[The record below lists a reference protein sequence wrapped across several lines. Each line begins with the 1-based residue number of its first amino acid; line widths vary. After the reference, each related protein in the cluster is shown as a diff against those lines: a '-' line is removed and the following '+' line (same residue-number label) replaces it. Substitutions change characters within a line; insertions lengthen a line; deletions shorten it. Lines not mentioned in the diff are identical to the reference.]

1 MSDFT
6 GKKIS
11 NTYQRLLQL
20 SDNKIADG
28 TGSLVSLSE
37 IRFSDGTT
45 QITAGGGG
53 ATGGGVFVN
62 KGGGVFELTESVST
76 ALKIGVP
83 LLPSDDKDVTIGSI
97 TKPFKEV
104 FVDSGSLVV
113 VSGSSTSSI
122 QFLEDN
128 LQFDSSVSASVIG
141 ELIGTSSFASTA
153 TTSSFSETSLTST
166 TSSFSTT
173 AQTAVIATTSSFS
186 ETAQTADTADVATT
200 AQNTFATMSVSGQT
214 EILADSTRDVL
225 NLSSSDNIKITSD
238 DSTDTIT
245 FDLQDDVNVKTLTAE
260 TYIVSS
266 SVTNMTTNFS
276 SGSTVFGDTL
286 DDTHNFTGSLLVTG
300 SNLTAKV
307 DTVELGALQNLTI
320 NIPGLHSK
328 LSTNSTSVLLK
339 AGSNGNLNLSSGN
352 EIIFLKHSN
361 DGNDGTEIGKFS
373 NSQLIV
379 TGDISASGKFY
390 GDGSSLSGIEG
401 NRNYN
406 QESKIVDFSFISSRT
421 ASLDQTPIE
430 HSENVFFNGLR
441 LTKDSGSFEF
451 DYSMSLND
459 KHIIFSPDITF
470 KVGDFLSFQYEF

>member
-6 GKKIS
+6 NSKIS
-11 NTYQRLLQL
+11 ETYQRLLQL
-20 SDNKIADG
+20 SSSGQIADG
-28 TGSLVSLSE
+28 TGSLVSLSQ
-37 IRFSDGTT
+37 IKFSDGTT
-45 QITAGGGG
+45 QTTAGGGG
-53 ATGGGVFVN
+53 GTGGGVFVN

-83 LLPSDDKDVTIGSI
+83 LLPSDDKDVTIGST

-113 VSGSSTSSI
+113 VSGSATSSI
-122 QFLEDN
+122 QFLDDN

-153 TTSSFSETSLTST
+153 TTSSFSTTALTST
-166 TSSFSTT
+166 TSSFST
-173 AQTAVIATTSSFS
+173 
-186 ETAQTADTADVATT
+186 TAQTADTADVATT

-225 NLSSSDNIKITSD
+225 NLSGSNNIKITSD
-238 DSTDTIT
+238 ASTDTIT

-276 SGSTVFGDTL
+276 SGSTLFGDTL
-286 DDTHNFTGSLLVTG
+286 DDTHKFTGSLLITG
-300 SNLTAKV
+300 SNFTAKT
-307 DTVELGALQNLTI
+307 DTIQLGDSQNLTI
-320 NIPGLHSK
+320 NIPGLNSK
-328 LSTNSTSVLLK
+328 FSTNSTSVLLK
-339 AGSNGNLNLSSGN
+339 AGNNGDLNLSSGD

-361 DGNDGTEIGKFS
+361 DGSDGTEIGKFS

-390 GDGSSLSGIEG
+390 GDGSSLTGVG
-401 NRNYN
+401 NLRLFN

-421 ASLDQTPIE
+421 ASLDKIPLE

-470 KVGDFLSFQYEF
+470 KSGDFLSFQYEYEN

>member
-6 GKKIS
+6 GNKIS

-20 SDNKIADG
+20 SSSGQIADG

-37 IRFSDGTT
+37 IKFSDGTT
-45 QITAGGGG
+45 QVTAGGGG

-62 KGGGVFELTESVST
+62 KGGGTFELTESVST
-76 ALKIGVP
+76 LKISAP
-83 LLPSDDKDVTIGSI
+83 LLPSDDTSVTIGSE
-97 TKPFKEV
+97 TAPFKEV

-113 VSGSSTSSI
+113 VSGSESSKI
-122 QFLEDN
+122 QFLDSK
-128 LQFDSSVSASVIG
+128 LQFDSDISASVVG

-153 TTSSFSETSLTST
+153 TTSSFS
-166 TSSFSTT
+166 TT
-173 AQTAVIATTSSFS
+173 AQTAVTATTSSFS

-225 NLSSSDNIKITSD
+225 NLSGSDNVKITSD

-245 FDLQDDVNVKTLTAE
+245 FDLQDNVNVKTLTAE

-276 SGSTVFGDTL
+276 SGSTKFGDTS
-286 DDTHNFTGSLLVTG
+286 DDTHEFTGSV
-300 SNLTAKV
+300 
-307 DTVELGALQNLTI
+307 Q
-320 NIPGLHSK
+320 
-328 LSTNSTSVLLK
+328 STNNNTFTIVGVDNGSSFKGTN
-339 AGSNGNLNLSSGN
+339 SNGNEKFKFGLGLTADTFFGIGNASTSYHNVSIGAFSGVTTFPN
-352 EIIFLKHSN
+352 GENNFH
-361 DGNDGTEIGKFS
+361 GNDKGFKLTIDGD
-373 NSQLIV
+373 V
-379 TGDISASGKFY
+379 TASGQIF
-390 GDGSSLSGIEG
+390 SGGKKLQKE
-401 NRNYN
+401 RSYN
-406 QESKIVDFSFISSRT
+406 QESKIVDFAFISSRT
-421 ASLDQTPIE
+421 ASLHQIPLE

-459 KHIIFSPDITF
+459 KHIVFSSDITF
-470 KVGDFLSFQYEF
+470 KSGDFLTFQYEFEN

>member
-6 GKKIS
+6 GNKIS
-11 NTYQRLLQL
+11 DTYQRLLQL
-20 SDNKIADG
+20 SSSGQIADG
-28 TGSLVSLSE
+28 TGSLANITFNE
-37 IRFSDGTT
+37 IKFSDGTT
-45 QITAGGGG
+45 QETAGGG
-53 ATGGGVFVN
+53 ASGGGVFIN
-62 KGGGVFELTESVST
+62 KGGGTFELTESVST
-76 ALKIGVP
+76 LKIGAP
-83 LLPSDDKDVTIGSI
+83 LLPSDNTAVTIGSE
-97 TKPFKEV
+97 TAPFKEV

-113 VSGSSTSSI
+113 VSGSATSSI
-122 QFLEDN
+122 QFLDNN

-141 ELIGTSSFASTA
+141 ELIGTSSFSETSIS
-153 TTSSFSETSLTST
+153 SSFSTISETST

-173 AQTAVIATTSSFS
+173 AQS
-186 ETAQTADTADVATT
+186 ADTADVATT
-200 AQNTFATMSVSGQT
+200 AQNTFATMSVSGQS

-225 NLSSSDNIKITSD
+225 NLSGSDNIKITSNA
-238 DSTDTIT
+238 DSDTII

-286 DDTHNFTGSLLVTG
+286 DDTHTFTGSLLVTG

-307 DTVELGALQNLTI
+307 DTVELGDIANLTI

-328 LSTNSTSVLLK
+328 FSTNSTNVLLK

-352 EIIFLKHSN
+352 EIIFLKHSG